1 MDKTSCKVGGNFGT
15 RVAVVA
21 VHKDGSSEAVKADD
35 KDLTVTVPEIPQT
48 LTAEEVMTLARG
60 GRVTRPVTV
69 GYRGKTVEKDVDVEP
84 VIYKA
89 APKAGRTYRR
99 DLSGYP
105 FIFSSE
111 ADIDKFLNVVLVDG
125 KPISGYGVS
134 RGSTV
139 ISLSA
144 DFMNTLAAGEHTIA
158 ILSDDGYAATSFN
171 VVDSGT
177 SVGSGSDAGRTDTAS
192 VRTADN
198 ATDKAAAGTA
208 DSTPDRKADVT
219 GSVKTGDSAMAG
231 TAALAGLTA
240 MAMLAAM
247 ILRRRKEAMKQHN
260 R

>member
-15 RVAVVA
+15 KVAVVA

-60 GRVTRPVTV
+60 GRVMRPVTV
-69 GYRGKTVEKDVDVEP
+69 GYRVKTGEKDVDEEP

-89 APKAGRTYRR
+89 APKTGRTYRR

-111 ADIDKFLNVVLVDG
+111 ADIDKFLDVVLIDG
-125 KPISGYGVS
+125 KPVNGYGVS

-139 ISLSA
+139 IALNSDLMNSLE
-144 DFMNTLAAGEHTIA
+144 AGEHTIA
-158 ILSDDGYAATSFN
+158 ILSNDGYAVSSFR
-171 VVDSGT
+171 VADAETAAAEDVQI
-177 SVGSGSDAGRTDTAS
+177 GSTAGGEVAAS

-198 ATDKAAAGTA
+198 ATDKAASGVQEGKSGKTVIV
-208 DSTPDRKADVT
+208 R
-219 GSVKTGDSAMAG
+219 TGDSSMIG
-231 TAALAGLTA
+231 IAALKGMIA
-240 MAMLAAM
+240 MIILAAM
-247 ILRRRKEAMKQHN
+247 LFRRRKEAMK
-260 R
+260 